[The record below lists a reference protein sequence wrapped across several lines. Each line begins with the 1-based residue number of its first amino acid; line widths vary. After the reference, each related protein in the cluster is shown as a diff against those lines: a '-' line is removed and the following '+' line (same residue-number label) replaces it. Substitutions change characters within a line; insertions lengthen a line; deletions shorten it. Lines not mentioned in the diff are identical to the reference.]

1 MDDVRT
7 EELILLNYLISSENN
22 LFIYNL
28 MITKH
33 VFLQKNGNYQKK
45 KRKKIYTKK
54 NTTLSEQFRNSKHTK
69 STKLRLHT
77 TVVD

>member
-28 MITKH
+28 MKTKH
-33 VFLQKNGNYQKK
+33 VFLQ
-45 KRKKIYTKK
+45 
-54 NTTLSEQFRNSKHTK
+54 
-69 STKLRLHT
+69 
-77 TVVD
+77 